1 MSILEAGYQLG
12 GGIADQVLTRFSPVA
27 TALLATV
34 GAKSVTHVCTCDVG
48 IVDRELTRC

>member
-34 GAKSVTHVCTCDVG
+34 GAKPATHVRPYDVV